1 MGYREKY
8 RGEAKWAKRK
18 WHMYMTKDWNGKLQ
32 GTQTNCDREQN
43 WEEKSREESIRGYE
57 GKTAGN
63 TE

>member
-1 MGYREKY
+1 MR
-8 RGEAKWAKRK
+8 
-18 WHMYMTKDWNGKLQ
+18 GKLQ
-32 GTQTNCDREQN
+32 GTHNNRDREQK